1 MSRDGLEPGA
11 KLNAGPV
18 TTPRLAATVILLRGG
33 ADTLEVLLAKRT
45 PHARFMGGAWVF
57 PGGAVSAEDGEGDL
71 GLRTAAV
78 REVGEEVGITLG
90 GDAELV
96 SFSNWITPREVKIRF
111 DTWFF
116 LAAAPEDMAPEVD
129 GSEIIDARWF
139 RPQMALSAA
148 DRDEILLVF
157 PTIKHL
163 EQISGFGSMDELLA
177 YARGRTVR
185 PVQPRVIDGPGGE
198 MARIVLPGEP
208 GYDD

>member
-1 MSRDGLEPGA
+1 
-11 KLNAGPV
+11 V

-45 PHARFMGGAWVF
+45 PAARFMAGAWVF
-57 PGGAVSAEDGEGDL
+57 PGGSVSAEDGEGET
-71 GLRTAAV
+71 GLRAAAV
-78 REVGEEVGITLG
+78 REVGEEVGIGLAP
-90 GDAELV
+90 DAELV

-116 LAAAPEDMAPEVD
+116 LAAAPADAAPEVD
-129 GSEIIDARWF
+129 GSEIVDARWF
-139 RPQMALSAA
+139 EPAAALAEA

-177 YARGRTVR
+177 YAHGRTVR

>member
-1 MSRDGLEPGA
+1 
-11 KLNAGPV
+11 
-18 TTPRLAATVILLRGG
+18 
-33 ADTLEVLLAKRT
+33 
-45 PHARFMGGAWVF
+45 
-57 PGGAVSAEDGEGDL
+57 
-71 GLRTAAV
+71 
-78 REVGEEVGITLG
+78 VGITLG

-129 GSEIIDARWF
+129 GSEIVDARWF
-139 RPQMALSAA
+139 QPQMALSAA

-163 EQISGFGSMDELLA
+163 EQISGFGSMNELLA

-198 MARIVLPGEP
+198 MARIVLPDEP